1 MHSDSTWATVVAALA
16 LPSGSS
22 ILDIAPRGD
31 DSVARA
37 LAARDPAAAITSLD
51 TSAAAAASLL
61 TLIESRL
68 SPQAFDLISFHHTID
83 DIAAAAIA
91 ERERISPGGNPTDAE
106 SDLLRALRAYWRSG
120 DFDRVVA
127 PRFTETAAACLHALR
142 PSGRMLFAHQV
153 LDSDLLHGHPLEIYA
168 DYIPLARR
176 WLAGAALPIREI
188 ALDGLDPQWWLC
200 LQRA

>member
-1 MHSDSTWATVVAALA
+1 MHSDSIWPTVVAALT
-16 LPSGSS
+16 LPPRSS
-22 ILDIAPRGD
+22 ILDVSPRGD

-51 TSAAAAASLL
+51 TSTASATSLL
-61 TLIESRL
+61 TLIENCL

-91 ERERISPGGNPTDAE
+91 ERERIPPGADPTDAQ

-120 DFDRVVA
+120 DFERVVA
-127 PRFTETAAACLHALR
+127 PRFTEIAVACLHALR
-142 PSGRMLFAHQV
+142 PSGRILFAHEV
-153 LDSDLLHGHPLEIYA
+153 LDSDLLHGHPLEIYT

-188 ALDGLDPQWWLC
+188 ALDGMDSHWWLC